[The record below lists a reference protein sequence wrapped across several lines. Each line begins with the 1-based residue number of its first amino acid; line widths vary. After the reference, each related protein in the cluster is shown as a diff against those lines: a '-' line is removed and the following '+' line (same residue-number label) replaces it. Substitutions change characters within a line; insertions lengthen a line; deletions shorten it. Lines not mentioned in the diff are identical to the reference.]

1 MKGHVLL
8 LVNAHRDEGL
18 RTTVGLAEHLRKNG
32 HTAKI
37 APFLSEDVRDTWNT
51 AIPTVGV
58 EEGIVGAKLV
68 VSLGG
73 DGTILQISR
82 FLAGTGVPIIGVN
95 MGNKGFLAELE
106 KSELMRVLEVAEGN
120 YTVQARMMLDVEL
133 IRGGVTV
140 FSSQALNEAVV
151 RATVSLIRIEAYGD
165 GREITAFSGD
175 GIIVSTPTGSTAY
188 SMAAGGPIVEPD
200 ANCIIL
206 TPICTFRLASRSV
219 VLTPDRRVCVF
230 LPQQGDKEAL
240 LTVDGESVPFF
251 DGDELRVKRSEKTLL
266 MAKISDRSF
275 YDIVF
280 EKLNDKN

>member
-1 MKGHVLL
+1 MNGHILL

-18 RTTVGLAEHLRKNG
+18 QATLGLQEHLRSHG
-32 HTAKI
+32 HETRI
-37 APFLSEDVRDTWNT
+37 TPFLSKDLRDTWDPS
-51 AIPTVGV
+51 IETVCL
-58 EEGIVGAKLV
+58 EEGINGARLV

-82 FLAGTGVPIIGVN
+82 YLAGTGIPIIGVN

-106 KSELMRVLEVAEGN
+106 RGELFRVLEVAEGRCSI
-120 YTVQARMMLDVEL
+120 QARMMLDVEL
-133 IRGGVTV
+133 IRNNKTI

-151 RATVSLIRIEAYGD
+151 RATVALIRIEAFGD
-165 GREITAFSGD
+165 GKEITAFSGD
-175 GIIVSTPTGSTAY
+175 GIIVSSPTGSTAY

-200 ANCIIL
+200 ADCIIL

-219 VLTPDRRVCVF
+219 VLTPDRHVCVF
-230 LPQQGDKEAL
+230 LPQQGEKEAL
-240 LTVDGESVPFF
+240 LTIDGESVPFLN
-251 DGDELRVKRSEKTLL
+251 GDELRVKRSDKTLL